1 MQMWCGPMKVRH
13 GNSAL
18 NFLNWSGSVKVGDLV
33 EIEKWCK
40 NKGRRGIVTEVPQ
53 YLNVVK
59 IIYLDTGE
67 ISNPMINNLKVLSEN
82 R

>member
-1 MQMWCGPMKVRH
+1 M
-13 GNSAL
+13 
-18 NFLNWSGSVKVGDLV
+18 KVGDLV

-59 IIYLDTGE
+59 LVYLDTGE
-67 ISNPMINNLKVLSEN
+67 ISNPLTDNLKVLSES

>member
-1 MQMWCGPMKVRH
+1 M
-13 GNSAL
+13 
-18 NFLNWSGSVKVGDLV
+18 KVGDLV

-40 NKGRRGIVTEVPQ
+40 NKGRRAIVTEAPQ

-59 IIYLDTGE
+59 IVYLDTGE
-67 ISNPMINNLKVLSEN
+67 LSNPLTSNLKVISEG

>member
-1 MQMWCGPMKVRH
+1 M
-13 GNSAL
+13 
-18 NFLNWSGSVKVGDLV
+18 KVGDLV

-59 IIYLDTGE
+59 MVYLDTGE
-67 ISNPMINNLKVLSEN
+67 STTALKENLKVLSEG

>member
-1 MQMWCGPMKVRH
+1 M
-13 GNSAL
+13 N
-18 NFLNWSGSVKVGDLV
+18 VGDLV

-59 IIYLDTGE
+59 LVYLDTGE
-67 ISNPMINNLKVLSEN
+67 GTTAMKENLKVLSES